1 MRWWQGAEVFQEGY
15 GIEDGITTMPG
26 FQDTL
31 DDILPPGE
39 ECDLEHFQPL
49 HKLFQNVFTV
59 GLPVGLLGHIIRLA
73 VPVLV
78 NSRVIAKCPWMTTEI
93 TTISRSTA
101 ISTISVLL
109 FTCLLLQ
116 PCQPCISCT
125 YSFVDGPWLC
135 AIHPND
141 RRCSAPPPCTPAAP
155 AATGRVLV
163 SVRNRPFPS
172 HPRTCPLLQPC
183 QPCLPSTLRAPS
195 LALGRVRFTG
205 TFNGASH
212 VAVRLVMKV
221 LPLAYC
227 NKVSFF
233 SFFFSFSPP
242 PT

>member
-1 MRWWQGAEVFQEGY
+1 M
-15 GIEDGITTMPG
+15 
-26 FQDTL
+26 
-31 DDILPPGE
+31 
-39 ECDLEHFQPL
+39 
-49 HKLFQNVFTV
+49 
-59 GLPVGLLGHIIRLA
+59 
-73 VPVLV
+73 V
-78 NSRVIAKCPWMTTEI
+78 NSRVTAKCPWMATEI
-93 TTISRSTA
+93 TTILRRTV
-101 ISTISVLL
+101 ISPISELS

-116 PCQPCISCT
+116 SCQDQPCISCT
-125 YSFVDGPWLC
+125 YSFVDGLWLC

-141 RRCSAPPPCTPAAP
+141 RRCSAPPPRTPATP
-155 AATGRVLV
+155 AATGLVLV

-227 NKVSFF
+227 NKVSFL
-233 SFFFSFSPP
+233 FFLLFLLFFSPP
-242 PT
+242 QPRTNKTDVALRFSSFKTTYAHSFPIPS